1 MFSIQNQAFLRL
13 RERRA
18 AFKAKW
24 CAGEFE
30 NYRNRTLRSSKHR
43 YGLYFDGTEVKKRV
57 VIVMK
62 VVFLRNGISR
72 IFKFGESIK
81 VMLDCDNVK
90 EEYAKIT
97 G

>member
-1 MFSIQNQAFLRL
+1 M
-13 RERRA
+13 
-18 AFKAKW
+18 
-24 CAGEFE
+24 
-30 NYRNRTLRSSKHR
+30 
-43 YGLYFDGTEVKKRV
+43 